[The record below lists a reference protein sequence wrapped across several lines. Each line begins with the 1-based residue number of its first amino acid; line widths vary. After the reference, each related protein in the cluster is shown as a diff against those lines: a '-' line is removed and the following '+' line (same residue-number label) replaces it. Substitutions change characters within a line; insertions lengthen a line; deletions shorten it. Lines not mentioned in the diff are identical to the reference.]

1 MKKTALIFLFALISV
16 SLFAQIP
23 NFGPKIGI
31 TSSQLSS
38 DLDDYTQESIL
49 GYQFGAFA
57 RLNFGKIYLQPEA
70 YYTKKGGELNFK
82 PSINPDFEI
91 KNKIKLNTLDVPL
104 LLGYKVLNLKVVNVR
119 LNAGPVAS
127 FVLNKNV
134 EVHNN
139 NIDFKSGS
147 TGEITKD
154 DIKDAIW
161 GFQAGVGVDVLMFT
175 IDVRAEWGIN
185 DISNVSDMESKSNL
199 YYISIGYKLF

>member
-1 MKKTALIFLFALISV
+1 MKKTALIFLFALLSV
-16 SLFAQIP
+16 SLFAQLP

-49 GYQFGAFA
+49 GYQFGAFV

-82 PSINPDFEI
+82 PSINPNLEI
-91 KNKIKLNTLDVPL
+91 TNKIKLSTLDVPL

-139 NIDFKSGS
+139 IDLKSGS
-147 TGEITKD
+147 TGEITKN

-199 YYISIGYKLF
+199 YYISIGYKSF